1 MSNQTISTNLL
12 PSKHHFSTLDGLRGI
27 AAMAIVVFH
36 FMEIAYSDFTKNFMA
51 HGFLAVD
58 FFFCLS
64 GFVMAYAYDDRLK
77 GMGLLEFLKA
87 RIIRLHPLVVLGGV
101 LGLLG
106 YLFDPFGVEP
116 GIKHAGKIL
125 ALFFTSIFLIPYP
138 VMEERFFN
146 LFGLNAPSW
155 SLFWEYVANIVYALV
170 LVKIKRNVVLLL
182 WLLAA
187 GWLAYVAQHAGSLL
201 GGWNGDNFWE
211 GAARISY
218 SFLAGM
224 LIFRFNLII
233 RSGLGFAGMTVLLL
247 AAFLVPFTWGW
258 AAELAIVLLYFPL
271 LIALGA
277 GTTTSPALK
286 KLCGFSADISYPL
299 YMTHYPVM
307 WMFLHYFSTY
317 KPDMPTV
324 TIIIILGLV
333 LLVIFAF
340 LVMRFY
346 DIPLRRYLNQKFRKQ
361 HA

>member
-1 MSNQTISTNLL
+1 MTTETISTTKLQ
-12 PSKHHFSTLDGLRGI
+12 SKHHFSTLDGLRGV
-27 AAMAIVVFH
+27 AAIAIVVFH
-36 FMEIAYSDFTKNFMA
+36 FMEIAYSDFTKNFIA

-64 GFVMAYAYDDRLK
+64 GFVMAYAYDDRLQ
-77 GMGLLEFLKA
+77 GMGLMAFFKA

-101 LGLLG
+101 LGLLA

-125 ALFFTSIFLIPYP
+125 TLFFTAIFLIPYP

-170 LVKIKRNVVLLL
+170 LIRLRRNVILVLCLFAAA
-182 WLLAA
+182 WLM
-187 GWLAYVAQHAGSLL
+187 YVAQHSGSLL

-233 RSGLGFAGMTVLLL
+233 RSGLGFAGMTALLL
-247 AAFLVPFTWGW
+247 LAFLVPFAWGW
-258 AAELAIVLLYFPL
+258 KAELVIVLLYFPL

-277 GTTTSPALK
+277 GTTTSAALK
-286 KLCGFSADISYPL
+286 KLCSFSADISYPL

-307 WMFLHYFSTY
+307 WMFLYYFTTY
-317 KPDMPTV
+317 KPDVTTV
-324 TIIIILGLV
+324 TAIIIGGVVVLV
-333 LLVIFAF
+333 LFAY

-346 DIPLRRYLNQKFRKQ
+346 DLPVRRYLSKRFRN
-361 HA
+361 